1 MLDKKLVKTKLDAVD
16 STLSNLVELFYVDC
30 LFLTKSSSLSSKKI
44 SSTLRCMGCVNR
56 IKILRN

>member
-44 SSTLRCMGCVNR
+44 SSTLRCMGCVN
-56 IKILRN
+56 